1 MTTKEILKSY
11 FDTGKIPTAAQFA
24 RLIDSIIDT
33 VIYVYGKEVI
43 STRPIYHFNMGVNP
57 NTHTISIPHTI
68 TVVNIKN
75 KSIISRVRFYK
86 LINNTD
92 ITNLQIAWNE
102 LLSNCTYMNEGL
114 YNASS
119 NDATTYL
126 SNVMNFFELINAET
140 TA

>member
-1 MTTKEILKSY
+1 
-11 FDTGKIPTAAQFA
+11 
-24 RLIDSIIDT
+24 
-33 VIYVYGKEVI
+33 
-43 STRPIYHFNMGVNP
+43 MGVNP

-68 TVVNIKN
+68 TIVNTKN
-75 KSIISRVRFYK
+75 KSIISQVRFYK
-86 LINNTD
+86 LTNNTD